1 MAKNPFA
8 AAIRG
13 GAFIEPI
20 MKRLPHIT
28 ALKALIERKKLD
40 ALICMSPENFTYVS
54 GAFITTIKTIR
65 PRHAYS
71 LLTRTGEAH
80 AIVCKIEESL
90 VREESWISDV
100 HPYIEFIDDPVEV
113 LATALERRGLA
124 RARVGFDLG
133 YVPAASFAQLMALL
147 PGLEIVDT
155 TEDVAS
161 IRAVKT
167 PMEIELLETTTK
179 QTHRAIV
186 EALASSRVGDT
197 DRAIANKIIKH
208 MFDLGANGVQHLH
221 LASGPR
227 TPQVHNHPSDDETRG
242 GEILRLDIGGTY
254 GPFASDVARTYSTG
268 TPKKEHSDVYRVLC
282 EVQADVIRAMR
293 PGVVAEDLF
302 FACKDAFEQRGL
314 PCTLPHIGH
323 SFGIEAHESP
333 MIRPGEKTPLVAGMV
348 INIEPMTRDSE
359 GNLYHTEDLVLITD
373 DGCRL
378 LTYSLAPKE
387 IPLLGEAV
395 SL

>member
-1 MAKNPFA
+1 
-8 AAIRG
+8 
-13 GAFIEPI
+13 
-20 MKRLPHIT
+20 MKRLPHIA
-28 ALKALIERKKLD
+28 ALNRLIERKKLD

-71 LLTRTGEAH
+71 LLPRKGEPL
-80 AIVCKIEESL
+80 AIVCSIEESL
-90 VREESWISDV
+90 VREETWIAEV
-100 HPYIEFIDDPVEV
+100 YPYTEFVDDPIEV
-113 LATALERRGLA
+113 LAGTLQKLGLSRG
-124 RARVGFDLG
+124 RVGFDLA
-133 YVPAASFAQLMALL
+133 YIPAASFAQLRALL
-147 PGLEIVDT
+147 PGLEIDDT
-155 TEDVAS
+155 TEDVAA

-186 EALASSRVGDT
+186 EGLASSRPGDT
-197 DRAIANKIIKH
+197 DRAIANKIIKR

-221 LASGPR
+221 LASGVR
-227 TPQVHNHPSDDETRG
+227 TPKVHNHPSDDATREQ
-242 GEILRLDIGGTY
+242 EILRLDIGGTY

-268 TPKKEHSDVYRVLC
+268 RPKQEHRDVYRALC

-302 FACKDAFEQRGL
+302 HSCKSAFLQRGL

-333 MIRPGEKTPLVAGMV
+333 MIRPGEKTPLVAWMV
-348 INIEPMTRDSE
+348 IDTKPMTRDAD
-359 GNLYHTEDLVLITD
+359 GNLYHTEDLVLITEN
-373 DGCRL
+373 GSRL
-378 LTYSLAPKE
+378 LTYGLAPKE
-387 IPLLGEAV
+387 IPSLGEAV
-395 SL
+395 TV